1 MPINI
6 EKLKQAKKE
15 RNLSYDDL
23 AKITGYSRSTITN
36 IFCGYIELPR
46 HETVQAIE
54 RALGLAPEPTD
65 EEKAL
70 GLSRTAPIALSDKDK
85 RRLTMLMEADE
96 VLGEERVDMALSII
110 ELSVEAEKNKK

>member
-1 MPINI
+1 MDITSMKI
-6 EKLKQAKKE
+6 RKKE
-15 RNLSYDDL
+15 LKLTLDEIS
-23 AKITGYSRSTITN
+23 TRSGIPKRTIED
-36 IFCGYIELPR
+36 IFRGATKNPR
-46 HETVQAIE
+46 VDTLQAIE

-70 GLSRTAPIALSDKDK
+70 GMSRTAPIALSDKDK

-96 VLGEERVDMALSII
+96 VLGEERVDMALSLI

>member
-1 MPINI
+1 MALQLELWQ
-6 EKLKQAKKE
+6 EKRKELNLKYA
-15 RNLSYDDL
+15 DL
-23 AKITGYSRSTITN
+23 AQKAQVSLNTVKN
-36 IFCGYIELPR
+36 IFRGATTDPR
-46 HETVQAIE
+46 LETVQALE

-96 VLGEERVDMALSII
+96 VLGEERVDMALSLI

>member
-1 MPINI
+1 MEISKLNEARKKAGFSI
-6 EKLKQAKKE
+6 EELSQKA
-15 RNLSYDDL
+15 NLE
-23 AKITGYSRSTITN
+23 KSTVEKVLFGVVKN
-36 IFCGYIELPR
+36 PR
-46 HETVQAIE
+46 VDTLQAIE

-70 GLSRTAPIALSDKDK
+70 GMSRTAPIALSDKDK

-96 VLGEERVDMALSII
+96 VLGEERVDMALSLI